1 MMLDFAEQTGSG
13 IVIMVWSFL
22 HVGGIDH
29 YQIAT
34 CYCYLGNNTLLYNLQ
49 PRDENTYTHT
59 YPSQYYYLE
68 EIIGRDDTL
77 ILTFMDMGMV
87 A

>member
-1 MMLDFAEQTGSG
+1 
-13 IVIMVWSFL
+13 
-22 HVGGIDH
+22 
-29 YQIAT
+29 
-34 CYCYLGNNTLLYNLQ
+34 LYNLQ